1 MLYTLFITPLITQ
14 LKQLI
19 YKQAP
24 ELLGKGQGGWVSTPQ
39 QSSAR
44 SPQPRVSP
52 RAPEPLTQPLSPS
65 SVGEELRHSPQLA
78 LLAAATREQVAVHRQ
93 HHQVVVSCGETREV
107 SEQQP
112 LSRSPGTPARPR
124 GHSKTPAVQTS

>member
-39 QSSAR
+39 QSSAC
-44 SPQPRVSP
+44 S
-52 RAPEPLTQPLSPS
+52 PEPLTQPLPPS

-78 LLAAATREQVAVHRQ
+78 LLAAATREQVAIHRQ
-93 HHQVVVSCGETREV
+93 HHQVVVPCGETREV

-124 GHSKTPAVQTS
+124 GHSKAPAVQTS